1 MDSNFNPDL
10 FDFDYVDP
18 LFSSPRRPTDAE
30 IEEIIECFV
39 NQDLSM
45 AEAEAAFER
54 LSKAQ
59 RRVMPRLLEMA
70 ASPDP
75 RLYQTATVLLAEI
88 GIEKAAKPLHRLL
101 EDPTLEDEHKM
112 SIMHALQV
120 LGGIPD
126 DEDPFVYLSN
136 PEAMLRKS
144 QEAILNLIQN
154 PLQLETIL
162 QAILEGDMPGMTTPQ
177 ALTAMAQGRDRRVLP
192 LFLCLL
198 HAPADDVVIAAI
210 EALKA
215 LREPATIAS
224 LEERAVYDPSPVVR
238 QAAREAAAHLGSAA
252 TAQPTSIF
260 ELPVAPPPLVSC
272 RLSTIDGSG
281 GQVLFIIRQ
290 TPDDIYEFLDLMF
303 NDHQGIKDCFGG
315 QAEDIDEVEDM
326 VTDRLGEMGIELVD
340 VSIEKARAEIERAY
354 QTTLE
359 TMHRL
364 PPSYMS
370 WKLWLQGEDPEPV
383 EVFPLPEVTPR
394 EQADLLARCDE
405 LIALEEFDSWA
416 FNPADLQE
424 LQPKFERLANRKNAS
439 AAAIQKLIV
448 QGIRKI
454 VDDKYRQ
461 LLRERLERQ
470 AWLLTQLYG
479 EEDIPKLALAA
490 AAGLADGASTPP
502 EEHPLLR
509 EMMLVSF
516 ANTLDDWELGEE

>member
-1 MDSNFNPDL
+1 MDSNFDPDL

-59 RRVMPRLLEMA
+59 KRVMPRLLEMA

-75 RLYQTATVLLAEI
+75 KLYQTATILLAEI
-88 GIEKAAKPLHRLL
+88 GIEKAVEPLHQLL
-101 EDPTLEDEHKM
+101 EDPALEDEHKM
-112 SIMHALQV
+112 SILHALQA

-126 DEDPFVYLSN
+126 GEDPFVYLSN
-136 PEAMLRKS
+136 PEAIVRKS
-144 QEAILNLIQN
+144 REVILNLIQS
-154 PLQLETIL
+154 PLQLEPIL
-162 QAILEGDMPGMTTPQ
+162 EAIVEGDMPGMATPQ
-177 ALTAMAQGRDRRVLP
+177 ALTAMAQSQDRRVLP
-192 LFLCLL
+192 LFLCML
-198 HAPADDVVIAAI
+198 HAPADDIVVAAI

-215 LREPATIAS
+215 LREPTTIPS
-224 LEERAVYDPSPVVR
+224 LEERATYDPSPVVR
-238 QAAREAAAHLGSAA
+238 QAAQEAATHLASATA
-252 TAQPTSIF
+252 AQPTSIF

-272 RLSTIDGSG
+272 RLSTIDGNG

-290 TPDDIYEFLDLMF
+290 TPDDAYEFLDLMF

-326 VTDRLGEMGIELVD
+326 VADRLGAMGIELVD
-340 VSIEKARAEIERAY
+340 VSIEKARDEIERAY
-354 QTTLE
+354 QITLKARR
-359 TMHRL
+359 RL
-364 PPSYMS
+364 PLSYMS
-370 WKLWLQGEDPEPV
+370 WKPWLQGEDPEPV
-383 EVFPLPEVTPR
+383 EVFPLPEITPR

-416 FNPADLQE
+416 FNPAE
-424 LQPKFERLANRKNAS
+424 LQDLERKFERLANRKNAD
-439 AAAIQKLIV
+439 AAIEKLIG

-454 VDDKYRQ
+454 VDDQYRR

-490 AAGLADGASTPP
+490 AAGLADGASLPP

-509 EMMLVSF
+509 EMMLVSLTN
-516 ANTLDDWELGEE
+516 ALDDWELRD

>member
-177 ALTAMAQGRDRRVLP
+177 ALTAMAQSQDRRVLP

-354 QTTLE
+354 QTTLK
-359 TMHRL
+359 TMRRL

-490 AAGLADGASTPP
+490 AAGLADGASLPP
-502 EEHPLLR
+502 EEHPFLR
-509 EMMLVSF
+509 EMMLVSLTN
-516 ANTLDDWELGEE
+516 ALDDWELGD

>member
-30 IEEIIECFV
+30 IEEIIECFI

-59 RRVMPRLLEMA
+59 KRVMPRLLEMA

-75 RLYQTATVLLAEI
+75 KLYQTATILLAEI
-88 GIEKAAKPLHRLL
+88 GIEKAAKPLHKLL
-101 EDPTLEDEHKM
+101 EDPALEDEHKM
-112 SIMHALQV
+112 SILHALQA

-126 DEDPFVYLSN
+126 GEDPFVYLSN

-144 QEAILNLIQN
+144 KEAILSLLQN
-154 PLQLETIL
+154 PLQLETVL
-162 QAILEGDMPGMTTPQ
+162 QAILEGDMPGMATPQ
-177 ALTAMAQGRDRRVLP
+177 ALTAMAQSQDRRVLP

-198 HAPADDVVIAAI
+198 HAPDDDIVMAAI

-215 LREPATIAS
+215 LGDPTTIPN
-224 LEERAVYDPSPVVR
+224 LEERAAYDPSPAVR
-238 QAAREAAAHLGSAA
+238 QVAQEAAALLASATA
-252 TAQPTSIF
+252 AQPTSIF

-272 RLSTIDGSG
+272 RLSTIDGNG

-290 TPDDIYEFLDLMF
+290 TPDDVYEFLDLMF
-303 NDHQGIKDCFGG
+303 NDQQGLKDCFGG
-315 QAEDIDEVEDM
+315 QAEDVDEVEDM
-326 VTDRLGEMGIELVD
+326 IADGLGEMGIELVD
-340 VSIEKARAEIERAY
+340 VGIEKARAEIERAY
-354 QTTLE
+354 QTTLKAGR
-359 TMHRL
+359 RL

-370 WKLWLQGEDPEPV
+370 WKAWLQGEDPEPV
-383 EVFPLPEVTPR
+383 EVFPLPEITPR

-416 FNPADLQE
+416 FNPAHLQDLE
-424 LQPKFERLANRKNAS
+424 RKFERLAHRKNAS
-439 AAAIQKLIV
+439 AATIHKLV
-448 QGIRKI
+448 GQGIKEI
-454 VDDKYRQ
+454 VDDEYRR

-470 AWLLTQLYG
+470 AWLLTQIYG

-490 AAGLADGASTPP
+490 AAGLADGATPP
-502 EEHPLLR
+502 EKHPLLR
-509 EMMLVSF
+509 EMLLVSLTN
-516 ANTLDDWELGEE
+516 ALDDWELGE

>member
-59 RRVMPRLLEMA
+59 KRVMPRLLEMA

-75 RLYQTATVLLAEI
+75 KLYQTATVLLAEI
-88 GIEKAAKPLHRLL
+88 GIEKAAEPLHQLL
-101 EDPTLEDEHKM
+101 EDPALEDEHKM
-112 SIMHALQV
+112 SILHALQA

-144 QEAILNLIQN
+144 QEAILNLIQS

-162 QAILEGDMPGMTTPQ
+162 QAILEGDMPGMATPQ
-177 ALTAMAQGRDRRVLP
+177 ALTAMAQGQDRRVLP

-198 HAPADDVVIAAI
+198 HAPADDIVVAAI

-215 LREPATIAS
+215 LREPTTIS
-224 LEERAVYDPSPVVR
+224 TLEERAAYDPSVVVR
-238 QAAREAAAHLGSAA
+238 QAAQEAATHLASVAV
-252 TAQPTSIF
+252 AQPTSIF

-272 RLSTIDGSG
+272 RLSTIDGNG

-290 TPDDIYEFLDLMF
+290 TPDDTYEFLDLMF

-326 VTDRLGEMGIELVD
+326 VADRLGEMGIELVD
-340 VSIEKARAEIERAY
+340 VSIEKARDEIERAY
-354 QTTLE
+354 QTTLKA
-359 TMHRL
+359 MRRL

-370 WKLWLQGEDPEPV
+370 WRPWLQGEDPEPV
-383 EVFPLPEVTPR
+383 EVFPLPEITSR
-394 EQADLLARCDE
+394 EQADLLARCGE
-405 LIALEEFDSWA
+405 LIAMEEFDSWA
-416 FNPADLQE
+416 FNLADLQDLE
-424 LQPKFERLANRKNAS
+424 RKFERLANRKNAD
-439 AAAIQKLIV
+439 AAIEKLIG
-448 QGIRKI
+448 QGIREI
-454 VDDKYRQ
+454 VDDRYRR

-490 AAGLADGASTPP
+490 AAGLADRANLPP
-502 EEHPLLR
+502 EEHPFLR

-516 ANTLDDWELGEE
+516 TNAFDDWELGEE

>member
-10 FDFDYVDP
+10 SDFDYVDP

-30 IEEIIECFV
+30 IEEIIECFI

-59 RRVMPRLLEMA
+59 KRVMPRLLEMA

-75 RLYQTATVLLAEI
+75 KLYQTATILLAEI
-88 GIEKAAKPLHRLL
+88 GIEKAAKPLHKLL
-101 EDPTLEDEHKM
+101 EDPALEDEHKM
-112 SIMHALQV
+112 SIMHALQA

-126 DEDPFVYLSN
+126 GEDPFVYLSN

-144 QEAILNLIQN
+144 KEAILSLIQN
-154 PLQLETIL
+154 PLQLETVL
-162 QAILEGDMPGMTTPQ
+162 QAILEGDMPGMATPQ
-177 ALTAMAQGRDRRVLP
+177 ALTAMAQSRDRRVLP

-198 HAPADDVVIAAI
+198 HAPDDDIVMAAI

-215 LREPATIAS
+215 LGDPTTIAC
-224 LEERAVYDPSPVVR
+224 LEERAAYDPSPAVR
-238 QAAREAAAHLGSAA
+238 QAAQEAAAHLASATA
-252 TAQPTSIF
+252 AQPTSIF

-272 RLSTIDGSG
+272 RLSTIDGNG

-290 TPDDIYEFLDLMF
+290 TPDDVYEFLDLMF
-303 NDHQGIKDCFGG
+303 NDQQGIKDCFGG
-315 QAEDIDEVEDM
+315 QAEDVDEVEDM
-326 VTDRLGEMGIELVD
+326 IADGLGEMGIELVD
-340 VSIEKARAEIERAY
+340 VGIEKARAEIERAY
-354 QTTLE
+354 QTTLKAGR
-359 TMHRL
+359 RL

-370 WKLWLQGEDPEPV
+370 WKAWLQGEDPEPV
-383 EVFPLPEVTPR
+383 EVFPLPEITPR

-416 FNPADLQE
+416 FNPEHLQDLE
-424 LQPKFERLANRKNAS
+424 RKFERLAHRKNAS
-439 AAAIQKLIV
+439 AATIHKLIG
-448 QGIRKI
+448 QGIKEI
-454 VDDKYRQ
+454 VDDEYRR

-470 AWLLTQLYG
+470 AWLLTQIYG

-490 AAGLADGASTPP
+490 AAGLADGATPP
-502 EEHPLLR
+502 EKHPLLR
-509 EMMLVSF
+509 EMLLVSLTN
-516 ANTLDDWELGEE
+516 ALDDWELGE